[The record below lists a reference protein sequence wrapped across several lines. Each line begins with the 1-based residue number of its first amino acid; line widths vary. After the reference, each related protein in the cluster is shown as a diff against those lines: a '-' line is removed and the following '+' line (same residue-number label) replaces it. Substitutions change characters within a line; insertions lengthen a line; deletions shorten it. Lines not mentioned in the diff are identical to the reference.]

1 MYTATSENLL
11 NDLVRDLARQ
21 DYLGVILRGHLHI
34 EAALDVKIRLRL
46 SYPSAIN
53 LDDEKGLRFT
63 QKVELAAAMGIVHK
77 DVVPALKKLNG
88 YRNDLAHDLSFQP
101 GLKEARGFANLL
113 SVEARSIYKHMQAM
127 LDNTDGEAII
137 TFRSCI
143 ASLYLLIEVDLA
155 EALRLE
161 REGKLK
167 KAGKTGGGPNS
178 TA

>member
-1 MYTATSENLL
+1 MYAAAPENRF
-11 NDLVRDLARQ
+11 NNLVRDLARQ

-34 EAALDVKIRLRL
+34 EAALDAKIRLRL

-63 QKVELAAAMGIVHK
+63 QKVELAAAMGIAHT
-77 DVVPALKKLNG
+77 DAVPALKKLNK

-101 GLKEARGFANLL
+101 GLKEARAFANLL
-113 SVEARSIYKHMQAM
+113 SGEARSIYKRMRAM
-127 LDNTDGEAII
+127 LDKSDGEAINTI
-137 TFRSCI
+137 RGCI

-161 REGKLK
+161 REGKLRK
-167 KAGKTGGGPNS
+167 
-178 TA
+178 